1 VPNKKSAIKRV
12 RQNER
17 RRIHNR
23 AKRSDMRTA
32 VKKARLAA
40 ETGNLENIDQLVAD
54 AHRKLGKAAKTNLV
68 KKETAARHISRLMK
82 AVNKARAAKSEAAPA
97 S

>member
-1 VPNKKSAIKRV
+1 MPNKKSAIKRV